1 MKNIYL
7 RKNSSL
13 SYNELFFIYLIRSD
27 NMKKTVPLKKELNFK
42 NHLAEIVSIALDH
55 ELNLEDRVI
64 KGNLIISGS
73 YKINDTSVNTE
84 QFKFNIPVN
93 IEMSDRYN
101 LENMNIDID
110 DFYYEIINN
119 NILSV
124 SIEIGLDNLEET
136 LPPFKYEKEKVEAV
150 VKEEDKEE
158 LSRIDTNDV
167 KNLFDSFDD
176 SSETYSTY
184 HVCIVKESD
193 TIESIILKYNISK
206 EVLEQYNDISD
217 IKIGDKLI
225 IPSIYETN

>member
-1 MKNIYL
+1 
-7 RKNSSL
+7 
-13 SYNELFFIYLIRSD
+13 
-27 NMKKTVPLKKELNFK
+27 MKKTVPLKKELNFK

-64 KGNLIISGS
+64 KGNLIVSGS

-84 QFKFNIPVN
+84 EFKFNIPVN

-101 LENMNIDID
+101 LENMTIDID
-110 DFYYEIINN
+110 DFYYEIIND

-124 SIEIGLDNLEET
+124 AIEIGLDNLEET

-150 VKEEDKEE
+150 VKEDDKEE
-158 LSRIDTNDV
+158 MSRIDTEDV

-176 SSETYSTY
+176 SNETYSTY
-184 HVCIVKESD
+184 RVCIVKEND

-225 IPSIYETN
+225 IPSLNETN

>member
-1 MKNIYL
+1 
-7 RKNSSL
+7 
-13 SYNELFFIYLIRSD
+13 
-27 NMKKTVPLKKELNFK
+27 MKKTVPLKKELDFK

-64 KGNLIISGS
+64 RGNLIVSGS

-84 QFKFNIPVN
+84 EFNFTIPVN

-101 LENMNIDID
+101 LENMTIDID

-124 SIEIGLDNLEET
+124 AIEIGLDNLEET

-150 VKEEDKEE
+150 VKENDKEE
-158 LSRIDTNDV
+158 MSRIDTNDV

-176 SSETYSTY
+176 SNETYSTY
-184 HVCIVKESD
+184 RVCIVKEND
-193 TIESIILKYNISK
+193 TVESIILKYNISK

>member
-1 MKNIYL
+1 
-7 RKNSSL
+7 
-13 SYNELFFIYLIRSD
+13 
-27 NMKKTVPLKKELNFK
+27 MKKTVPLKKELKLKTNI
-42 NHLAEIVSIALDH
+42 AEIVSISLDH
-55 ELNLEDRVI
+55 ELNLEDRVV

-73 YKINDTSVNTE
+73 YKMNDTSVNTE
-84 QFKFNIPVN
+84 EFKYNIPVN

-101 LENMNIDID
+101 LEHMTIDID

-124 SIEIGLDNLEET
+124 AIEIGLDNLEET

-225 IPSIYETN
+225 IPSLYETN

>member
-1 MKNIYL
+1 
-7 RKNSSL
+7 
-13 SYNELFFIYLIRSD
+13 
-27 NMKKTVPLKKELNFK
+27 MKKTVPLKKELNFK

-64 KGNLIISGS
+64 KGNLIVSGS

-84 QFKFNIPVN
+84 EFKFNIPVN

-101 LENMNIDID
+101 LENMTIDID

-124 SIEIGLDNLEET
+124 AIEIGLDNLEET

-150 VKEEDKEE
+150 VKEDDKEE
-158 LSRIDTNDV
+158 MSRIDTEDV

-225 IPSIYETN
+225 IPSLNETN

>member
-1 MKNIYL
+1 
-7 RKNSSL
+7 
-13 SYNELFFIYLIRSD
+13 
-27 NMKKTVPLKKELNFK
+27 MKKTVPLKKDLAFK
-42 NHLAEIVSIALDH
+42 TNISEIISIALDH
-55 ELNLEDRVI
+55 ELNLSDRTI
-64 KGNLIISGS
+64 KDNLIISGS

-84 QFKFNIPVN
+84 EFNFTIPVN

-101 LENMNIDID
+101 LENMTIDID

-119 NILSV
+119 NLLSV

>member
-1 MKNIYL
+1 
-7 RKNSSL
+7 
-13 SYNELFFIYLIRSD
+13 
-27 NMKKTVPLKKELNFK
+27 MKKTVPLKKELNFK

-64 KGNLIISGS
+64 KGNLIVSGS

-84 QFKFNIPVN
+84 EFKFNIPVN

-101 LENMNIDID
+101 LENMTIDID

-124 SIEIGLDNLEET
+124 AIEIGLDNLEET

-150 VKEEDKEE
+150 VKEDDKEE
-158 LSRIDTNDV
+158 MSRIDTEDV

-176 SSETYSTY
+176 SNETYSTY

-225 IPSIYETN
+225 IPSLNETN